1 MTSPSSYGLLG
12 PTAAAA
18 AITSLANTTTPLP
31 ALGTPTSTTPPAS
44 LVSPRLTPKEQSSS
58 EGTTGDPN
66 RGCLNMPPLPPLV
79 NSAVLS
85 DDEDLKKSGLFPSFL
100 PIRQLRLRAQ
110 EHLEAAT
117 ASANLINK
125 ENGFDSSSSPAGA
138 AATTQS

>member
-1 MTSPSSYGLLG
+1 MG
-12 PTAAAA
+12 
-18 AITSLANTTTPLP
+18 
-31 ALGTPTSTTPPAS
+31 
-44 LVSPRLTPKEQSSS
+44 LVSPRLTSPKEQSS
-58 EGTTGDPN
+58 EGTGDPH

-125 ENGFDSSSSPAGA
+125 ENGFDSSSSPAA
-138 AATTQS
+138 TQAATTQS

>member
-1 MTSPSSYGLLG
+1 
-12 PTAAAA
+12 
-18 AITSLANTTTPLP
+18 
-31 ALGTPTSTTPPAS
+31 
-44 LVSPRLTPKEQSSS
+44 
-58 EGTTGDPN
+58 
-66 RGCLNMPPLPPLV
+66 MPPLPPLV

-125 ENGFDSSSSPAGA
+125 ENGFDSTSPLAAASTGLPSPALHQPQQPHLA
-138 AATTQS
+138 ASPTLAYQQS